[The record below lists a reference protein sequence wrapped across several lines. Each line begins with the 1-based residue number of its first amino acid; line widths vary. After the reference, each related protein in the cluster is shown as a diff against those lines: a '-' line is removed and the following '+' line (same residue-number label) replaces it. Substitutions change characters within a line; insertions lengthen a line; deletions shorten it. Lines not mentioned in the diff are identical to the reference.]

1 LTNQPSHEGL
11 PVSPIKSFKFSTTSA
26 SFAKQEM
33 ELQIE
38 ALETRIDTI
47 IKRFTID
54 GNPILGAILQL
65 SHDKGE
71 LAGLSK
77 GLGRLSEII
86 EPYDELLKRKSL
98 VDIAEKDPNWLA
110 WAFGDFDNQV
120 DEAIDKFFDN
130 NES

>member
-1 LTNQPSHEGL
+1 MTNQPSHEGL

>member
-1 LTNQPSHEGL
+1 
-11 PVSPIKSFKFSTTSA
+11 
-26 SFAKQEM
+26 M

-110 WAFGDFDNQV
+110 WAFGDFD
-120 DEAIDKFFDN
+120 DEIDDAVKKLLQSEDK
-130 NES
+130 

>member
-1 LTNQPSHEGL
+1 MTNQPSHEGL

-110 WAFGDFDNQV
+110 WAFGDFD
-120 DEAIDKFFDN
+120 DEIDDAVKKLLQSEDK
-130 NES
+130 

>member
-1 LTNQPSHEGL
+1 MTNQPSHEGL
-11 PVSPIKSFKFSTTSA
+11 PVSHIKSFKFSTTSA

-110 WAFGDFDNQV
+110 WAFGDFD
-120 DEAIDKFFDN
+120 DEIDDAVKKLLQSEDK
-130 NES
+130 